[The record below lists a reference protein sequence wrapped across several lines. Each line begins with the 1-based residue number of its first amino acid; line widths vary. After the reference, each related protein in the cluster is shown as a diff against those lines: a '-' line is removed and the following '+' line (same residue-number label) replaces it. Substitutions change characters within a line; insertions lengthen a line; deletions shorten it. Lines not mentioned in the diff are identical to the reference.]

1 MTPEGK
7 IQKYAKE
14 RFEAIGGLVRKLSY
28 EGRSGAP
35 DLLVILPGGIIW
47 FVEVKKDENTKPDP
61 HQLREHERM
70 CKRGANVFVVG
81 TKEDVDTLI
90 ANYYSKHIPQQYKE
104 LRNETF

>member
-14 RFEAIGGLVRKLSY
+14 RFEAIGGLVRKMAF
-28 EGRSGAP
+28 EGRRAAT

-47 FVEVKKDENTKPDP
+47 FVEVKKDENTKPYP

-70 CKRGANVFVVG
+70 RKRGANVFVVG
-81 TKEDVDTLI
+81 SFKQVDDLI
-90 ANYYSKHIPQQYKE
+90 ANYYS
-104 LRNETF
+104 

>member
-1 MTPEGK
+1 MGSALMTPEGK

-28 EGRSGAP
+28 ENRVGAP
-35 DLLVILPGGIIW
+35 DLLVILPGGIVW

-70 CKRGANVFVVG
+70 RKRGANVFVVG
-81 TKEDVDTLI
+81 SYKQVDDLI
-90 ANYYSKHIPQQYKE
+90 ANYHSSHTPTI
-104 LRNETF
+104 

>member
-14 RFEAIGGLVRKLSY
+14 RFEALGGLVRKLSY
-28 EGRSGAP
+28 ENRVGAP
-35 DLLVILPGGIIW
+35 DLLVILPGSIVW

-70 CKRGANVFVVG
+70 RKRGANVFVVG
-81 TKEDVDTLI
+81 SIKQVDTLI
-90 ANYYSKHIPQQYKE
+90 ADYYSKHIPQQYKE
-104 LRNETF
+104 L

>member
-7 IQKYAKE
+7 IQKYAKD

-28 EGRSGAP
+28 ENRVGAP

-61 HQLREHERM
+61 HQLREHERFR
-70 CKRGANVFVVG
+70 KRGVNVFVVG
-81 TKEDVDTLI
+81 SFKQVDDLI
-90 ANYYSKHIPQQYKE
+90 ADYYSKHIPP
-104 LRNETF
+104 TI

>member
-35 DLLVILPGGIIW
+35 DLLVILPRGIIW

-70 CKRGANVFVVG
+70 RKRGANVFVVG
-81 TKEDVDTLI
+81 SIKQVDDLI
-90 ANYYSKHIPQQYKE
+90 ANYYSYPYTNNI
-104 LRNETF
+104 RN

>member
-1 MTPEGK
+1 MSTPEGK

-14 RFEAIGGLVRKLSY
+14 RFEALGGLVRKLSY

-35 DLLVILPGGIIW
+35 DLLVILPGGIVW

-70 CKRGANVFVVG
+70 RKRGANVFIVG
-81 TKEDVDTLI
+81 SFKQVDDLI
-90 ANYYSKHIPQQYKE
+90 ANYYSSHTPTI
-104 LRNETF
+104 

>member
-35 DLLVILPGGIIW
+35 DLLVILPGGMQCAQMVQINRKAFQRRNRVNFRCRHVFSLGITGLAEPPLDT
-47 FVEVKKDENTKPDP
+47 VTVIRGKVKVWK
-61 HQLREHERM
+61 Q
-70 CKRGANVFVVG
+70 F
-81 TKEDVDTLI
+81 
-90 ANYYSKHIPQQYKE
+90 
-104 LRNETF
+104 

>member
-1 MTPEGK
+1 MSTPEGR

-14 RFEAIGGLVRKLSY
+14 RFEALGGLVRKLSY
-28 EGRSGAP
+28 ENRVGAP
-35 DLLVILPGGIIW
+35 DLLVILPGGAIW

-81 TKEDVDTLI
+81 SIKQVDTLI
-90 ANYYSKHIPQQYKE
+90 ADYYSRHIPQQYKE
-104 LRNETF
+104 L

>member
-7 IQKYAKE
+7 IQKYAKD

-35 DLLVILPGGIIW
+35 DLLVILPDGIIW
-47 FVEVKKDENTKPDP
+47 FVEVKKDENTEPEA

-70 CKRGANVFVVG
+70 RKRGANVFVVG
-81 TKEDVDTLI
+81 SFKQVDDLI
-90 ANYYSKHIPQQYKE
+90 VNYYS
-104 LRNETF
+104 

>member
-14 RFEAIGGLVRKLSY
+14 QFEAMGGLVRKLSY
-28 EGRSGAP
+28 ENRVGAP
-35 DLLVILPGGIIW
+35 DLLVILPNGIVW

-70 CKRGANVFVVG
+70 RKRGANVFVVG
-81 TKEDVDTLI
+81 SIKQVDTII
-90 ANYYSKHIPQQYKE
+90 ADYYGKHIPQQYKE
-104 LRNETF
+104 L

>member
-1 MTPEGK
+1 MSTPEGK

-14 RFEAIGGLVRKLSY
+14 RFEAIGGLVRKMAF
-28 EGRSGAP
+28 EGRRAAT

-70 CKRGANVFVVG
+70 RKRGANVFVVG
-81 TKEDVDTLI
+81 SFKQVDDLI
-90 ANYYSKHIPQQYKE
+90 ANYYSSHTPTI
-104 LRNETF
+104 